1 VRAKKNQDQ
10 LRQRIANL
18 AAQNM
23 LESGIRDF
31 QLAKRKAAVQL
42 HISENSIMP
51 SNQEIEQALIE
62 YQGLFHGQTQPQEL
76 QQLRQTALQA
86 MQFFRVF
93 KPRLAG
99 DVLSGSADKNS
110 RVELHLFAD
119 YPEQVGIFL
128 MDEEMPYEEKSRR
141 LRFNQDS
148 YIEMP
153 VFTFV
158 ADDTPIEL
166 VVFPLDGIRQAPIS
180 PVDGKPMQRADVKA
194 VELMVESR

>member
-1 VRAKKNQDQ
+1 MRAKKNQDQ